1 LIKDARGQG
10 VRKGSFQYTA
20 RTATLKMSLPI
31 TVPAFTIQRQCS
43 SAMQAIVS
51 GFQMIR
57 LGEADVIIAGGV
69 ETISSAPYVLKTVR

>member
-1 LIKDARGQG
+1 
-10 VRKGSFQYTA
+10 
-20 RTATLKMSLPI
+20 MSLPI

-69 ETISSAPYVLKTVR
+69 ETISSAPYVLKIVR

>member
-1 LIKDARGQG
+1 
-10 VRKGSFQYTA
+10 
-20 RTATLKMSLPI
+20 MSLPI